1 MGKVTIRDIARETH
15 TSVSTVS
22 RVLNGGTHVA
32 PETKQVVEEAVKRLR
47 YIPHSRARSMRWR
60 RTHTIGL
67 MVPDITNKHFAL
79 LAQVIKGA
87 LLRSGYLALLGT
99 TMEES
104 AVQDLYATSMLSQHV
119 DGAIVIPQ
127 GSQSPAMRRLFDSD
141 IPIVLVDRPL
151 DRKAAIPLVDSD
163 PAPGMSGALKD
174 FRKRGHATIGYLA
187 GPVRH
192 APALELRR
200 QAFECLAVPMFGE
213 ENVVVDAD
221 SSDAASFHDV
231 LGAADSN
238 SSFYPDEIVSNDR
251 ATALLSHKVLLAD
264 SLTEKTRDSFGQYSE
279 RMGLALQAMMD
290 RGVTAVMFAHS
301 TDTVAALS
309 WINAQGIRLG
319 KDLSLVSFD
328 NLEMFDL
335 MNPRIAAIA
344 QPDVQMGVQAA
355 GLMLERIDHIPVSSV
370 RIPTRYIHRESVGAA
385 PEA

>member
-1 MGKVTIRDIARETH
+1 MGRVTIRDIARETH

-22 RVLNGGTHVA
+22 RVLNGSVHVA
-32 PETKQVVEEAVKRLR
+32 SETKQIVEEAVKRLR
-47 YIPHSRARSMRWR
+47 YIPDSRAQSMRWQH
-60 RTHTIGL
+60 THFVGL
-67 MVPDITNKHFAL
+67 MVPDITNRHFAL

-163 PAPGMSGALKD
+163 PVPGMNGALKD
-174 FRKRGHATIGYLA
+174 FRKRGHTMIGYLA

-192 APALELRR
+192 APALKLRR
-200 QAFECLAVPMFGE
+200 QAFERLAVPMFGE
-213 ENVVVDAD
+213 ENVVVDTD
-221 SSDAASFHDV
+221 SSDAASFHDM
-231 LGAADSN
+231 LGVVDSN
-238 SSFYPDEIVSNDR
+238 GSLYPDEIVSNNR
-251 ATALLSHKVLLAD
+251 VTALLSHNVLLAD
-264 SLTEKTRDSFGQYSE
+264 SLTEKTRDSFDQYSK
-279 RMGLALQAMMD
+279 RIGVALQAMMD
-290 RGVTAVMFAHS
+290 RGVTAVMFAYS
-301 TDTVAALS
+301 TDTVVALS

-335 MNPRIAAIA
+335 ISPRIAAIA

-355 GLMLERIDHIPVSSV
+355 ELMLERIDHIPVSSV
-370 RIPTRYIHRESVGAA
+370 RIPTRYIHRESVGTA
-385 PEA
+385 PGV

>member
-1 MGKVTIRDIARETH
+1 MGRVTIRDIARETH

-22 RVLNGGTHVA
+22 RVLNGSVHVA
-32 PETKQVVEEAVKRLR
+32 SETKQIVEEAVKRLR
-47 YIPHSRARSMRWR
+47 YIPDSRAQSMRWQH
-60 RTHTIGL
+60 THFVGL
-67 MVPDITNKHFAL
+67 MVPDITNRHFAL

-163 PAPGMSGALKD
+163 PVPGMNGALKD
-174 FRKRGHATIGYLA
+174 FRKRGHTMIGYLA

-200 QAFECLAVPMFGE
+200 QAFERLAVPMFGE
-213 ENVVVDAD
+213 ENVVVDTD
-221 SSDAASFHDV
+221 SSDAASFHDM
-231 LGAADSN
+231 LGVVDSN
-238 SSFYPDEIVSNDR
+238 GSLYPDEIVSNNR
-251 ATALLSHKVLLAD
+251 VTALLSHNVLLAD
-264 SLTEKTRDSFGQYSE
+264 SLTEKTRDSFDQYSK
-279 RMGLALQAMMD
+279 RIGVALQTMMD
-290 RGVTAVMFAHS
+290 RGVTAVMFAYS
-301 TDTVAALS
+301 TDTVVALS

-335 MNPRIAAIA
+335 ISPRIAAIA

-355 GLMLERIDHIPVSSV
+355 ELMLERIDHIPVSSV
-370 RIPTRYIHRESVGAA
+370 RIPTRYIHRESVGTA
-385 PEA
+385 PGV